1 MSGFFGKINSAEF
14 RHIQYLYTVQYPLG
28 LIHITQ
34 YIHSTHSCFSMVTTV
49 QLRTT
54 AAAGVYCTL
63 YSVAIASVVQMNSA
77 VSACCTVYSY
87 MLDTVHIVAANCW
100 SLVVEVLSL

>member
-1 MSGFFGKINSAEF
+1 MSGKINSAEF
-14 RHIQYLYTVQYPLG
+14 GHI
-28 LIHITQ
+28 LIHSTVPFRADTQ
-34 YIHSTHSCFSMVTTV
+34 YIHTLHSTHSCFSMVTTA

-100 SLVVEVLSL
+100 SLFVEVLSL

>member
-1 MSGFFGKINSAEF
+1 MSGKINSAEF
-14 RHIQYLYTVQYPLG
+14 GHI
-28 LIHITQ
+28 LIHSTVPFRADTQ

-77 VSACCTVYSY
+77 VSACCTVYSI
-87 MLDTVHIVAANCW
+87 LVHARYSTYCCC
-100 SLVVEVLSL
+100 